1 MGKTSATERSIL
13 LNKIAQVIEDNLE
26 YLATVET
33 IDNGKAIRET
43 MAADIPLAVD
53 HFRYFAV
60 SFVQKKVLLQN

>member
-33 IDNGKAIRET
+33 IDNGEGYVKQW
-43 MAADIPLAVD
+43 PLI
-53 HFRYFAV
+53 FPW
-60 SFVQKKVLLQN
+60 Q

>member
-1 MGKTSATERSIL
+1 MKHFKHGASATERSIL

-43 MAADIPLAVD
+43 MAADIPGSRP
-53 HFRYFAV
+53 F
-60 SFVQKKVLLQN
+60 